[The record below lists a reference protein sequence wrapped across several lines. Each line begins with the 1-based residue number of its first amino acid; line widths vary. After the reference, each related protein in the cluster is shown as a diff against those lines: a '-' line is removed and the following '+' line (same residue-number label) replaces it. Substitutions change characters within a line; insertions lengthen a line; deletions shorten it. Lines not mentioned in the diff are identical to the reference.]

1 MGYKIRI
8 QPKVYFD
15 VENAYLYYS
24 ISSLG
29 VAEKFYKEFNSALDI
44 IKSNP
49 FFQIRYKSYRSLKLN
64 NFPYSIY
71 YEVDESEKM
80 VTCYALVHLAQ
91 DSDKYPK

>member
-8 QPKVYFD
+8 QPKIFFD
-15 VENAYLYYS
+15 VERAYLYYS
-24 ISSLG
+24 INSSV
-29 VAEKFYKEFNSALDI
+29 VAEKFYEEFNSALDI

-49 FFQIRYKSYRSLKLN
+49 FFQIRYKEYRSVKLKS
-64 NFPYSIY
+64 FPYSIY
-71 YEVDESEKM
+71 YEVEESDKV